1 MTQAA
6 PVDGALFSGTA
17 AVSPAAAA
25 RWAQQG

>member
-6 PVDGALFSGTA
+6 PVNGAHFSGA
-17 AVSPAAAA
+17 APMSPAAAA